1 MLVEMDLLDYLAYKT
16 GCGVLS
22 DLRLFSRSEQ
32 LRRIAAAIP
41 LDACGTVSNRSQLCV
56 RAGGKKPFGKIACKK
71 TDPPRQGEGLHIW

>member
-22 DLRLFSRSEQ
+22 DLRLFSR
-32 LRRIAAAIP
+32 
-41 LDACGTVSNRSQLCV
+41 LCV